1 MVGAFIIAFREVIE
15 AGLIV
20 GIVLAATRG
29 IAGRGR
35 WIALGALAGI
45 AGAAVVAAFAGVIA
59 NAFEGSGQELLNGA
73 VLVVAVAMLMW
84 HNAWMARHGRELAG
98 ELKAAGEAVRSGRRS
113 AAALAL
119 VVGAAILREGS
130 ELVLFLYGLVASG
143 TTGADLEVGAA
154 LGVLAGAAMSAVS
167 YFGIVALPTR
177 YLFSVTSAL
186 IVFLAAG
193 MAAQAVQFFSDA
205 GLITVLD
212 GRLWNT
218 SGVLSEG
225 SMPGR
230 VLHALIGYTAQ
241 PTALQLVAYL
251 ATIAAMLLLMRIA
264 APAPRPRAE
273 PA

>member
-29 IAGRGR
+29 IAARGR
-35 WIALGALAGI
+35 WIGLGALVGI

-73 VLVVAVAMLMW
+73 VLLVAVAMLMW

-143 TTGADLEVGAA
+143 TTGADLEIGAA

-177 YLFSVTSAL
+177 YVFSVTSAL

-193 MAAQAVQFFSDA
+193 MASQAVQFFSDA

-212 GRLWNT
+212 HRLWNT
-218 SGVLSEG
+218 STILSEG

-251 ATIAAMLLLMRIA
+251 ATIAAMLVLMRFA
-264 APAPRPRAE
+264 APAPRPRVE